1 MQAFKTALTSPL
13 LTLTA
18 VNKGAFFSDT
28 IINIHVVFQHAMKN
42 DCQLLAISDR
52 GCIDLMTLL
61 FAM

>member
-42 DCQLLAISDR
+42 DCQSASSN
-52 GCIDLMTLL
+52 
-61 FAM
+61 